1 MDGRPVDGSEYGV
14 RLKEERSS
22 LVKEV
27 LDGGER
33 LECGKERRR
42 KKVKRKSRDGV
53 KKKRGQKKRG

>member
-22 LVKEV
+22 LVREV

-33 LECGKERRR
+33 QEREREKKRR
-42 KKVKRKSRDGV
+42 KKM
-53 KKKRGQKKRG
+53 KK

>member
-33 LECGKERRR
+33 LECGREKRRR
-42 KKVKRKSRDGV
+42 R
-53 KKKRGQKKRG
+53 

>member
-27 LDGGER
+27 LDGGRR
-33 LECGKERRR
+33 LECGREKRRKR
-42 KKVKRKSRDGV
+42 KKVKEEEGEGGRR
-53 KKKRGQKKRG
+53 R